1 VKDLIFSWLLGAATF
16 LATNFAISVFTHG
29 LVSWWYV
36 LCAVLAGVVSALVQT
51 FRSDGGFVRLS
62 IASCLMPF
70 LLSVYVVVLLAL
82 RDDYFGWW
90 FAIFSP
96 LQAIVD
102 SAVGAALIVVLF
114 RSYWFGT
121 VDSEQAS

>member
-1 VKDLIFSWLLGAATF
+1 MVNLPSPPLNRLLPR
-16 LATNFAISVFTHG
+16 SVMNLFKRSIAFVAVTL
-29 LVSWWYV
+29 LVSACG
-36 LCAVLAGVVSALVQT
+36 LGGG
-51 FRSDGGFVRLS
+51 DGGFVRLAV
-62 IASCLMPF
+62 ASCLMPF

-102 SAVGAALIVVLF
+102 SAVGAALVVVLF
-114 RSYWFGT
+114 RSYWFGSAE
-121 VDSEQAS
+121 SELA